1 VSNLNDNLI
10 QKYDEKKAAEAA
22 RKKELAT
29 ERKRKREAEETEALA
44 VKKGQVEAA
53 VNMLASSPSPPH
65 THPPPLFVVLGGLGL
80 GLTSNSA

>member
-1 VSNLNDNLI
+1 MSNLNDNLI

-65 THPPPLFVVLGGLGL
+65 THPPPFLLFWEGWGWG
-80 GLTSNSA
+80 